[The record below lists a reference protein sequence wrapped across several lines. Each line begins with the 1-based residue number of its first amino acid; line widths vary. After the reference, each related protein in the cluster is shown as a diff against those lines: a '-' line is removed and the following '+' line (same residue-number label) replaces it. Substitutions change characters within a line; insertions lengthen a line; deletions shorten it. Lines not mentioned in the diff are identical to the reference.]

1 MRKGPFARQTGDP
14 LRASVTNAAIMERP
28 HGRELADAV
37 GIATFRKAAEGV
49 EISRAGPVVGDLGV
63 PLAALGV
70 GVNAV
75 T

>member
-1 MRKGPFARQTGDP
+1 
-14 LRASVTNAAIMERP
+14 MERP

-49 EISRAGPVVGDLGV
+49 EISRAGPVVGDLGL